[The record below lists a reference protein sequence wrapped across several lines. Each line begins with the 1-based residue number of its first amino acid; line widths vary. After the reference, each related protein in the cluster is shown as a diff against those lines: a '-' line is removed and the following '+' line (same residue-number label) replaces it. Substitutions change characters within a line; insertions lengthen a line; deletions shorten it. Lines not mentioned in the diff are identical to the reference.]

1 MVTIRH
7 SGQWTLED
15 RFASPWQYLP
25 VEVPDGAWG
34 LRAELEY
41 ERSGAVMDLGC
52 IGAGGFRGW
61 SGGARRSFVLTP
73 AAATPGS
80 LPGELEPAP
89 WLVMIGRHRVRPG
102 GADYQLPVT
111 VSARRGELAPEP
123 APQDLP
129 PLTDRATRRVLPAT
143 AA

>member
-41 ERSGAVMDLGC
+41 ERSGAVLDLGC
-52 IGAGGFRGW
+52 AGPAGFRGW
-61 SGGARRSFVLTP
+61 SGGARRSFVIT
-73 AAATPGS
+73 AEDATPRYLG
-80 LPGELEPAP
+80 GELEPGL
-89 WLVMIGRHRVRPG
+89 WQVMIGLYR
-102 GADYQLPVT
+102 LP
-111 VSARRGELAPEP
+111 RGEVEYKLTAEVAREPGRLIPE
-123 APQDLP
+123 A
-129 PLTDRATRRVLPAT
+129 R
-143 AA
+143 